1 MAISKRAITTVAEMK
16 QFIEDSGFF
25 DTVTLDM
32 TGGTNYEKIVCSDA
46 DSNTVFMIENL
57 GGSAAKW
64 YGYADAT
71 NSVYEQVGGVYC
83 TAYSTAKGLLFING
97 YSSSDQR
104 GAACVVSKTNNGAYC
119 VLLPKDN
126 KCTWGGTI
134 TKAVDQQAIAWG
146 DSAPYTNLVNPG
158 IVTPSN
164 NSGYVVTETANQT
177 IFLPIATHSAYGTPS
192 FFADTFFMPI
202 SQYRIEC
209 VFEIDGVYYVTDG
222 FVALRDE

>member
-1 MAISKRAITTVAEMK
+1 MAITKKVISTYSEMA
-16 QFIEDSGFF
+16 QFLEDSGFF
-25 DTVTLDM
+25 DSVEDDTS
-32 TGGTNYEKIVCSDA
+32 TNTIKCKDA
-46 DSNTVFMIENL
+46 DNNIVFAIQDL
-57 GGSAAKW
+57 SSAAKW
-64 YGYADAT
+64 YGYADASH
-71 NSVYEQVGGVYC
+71 SVYEQVGGVYC

-104 GAACVVSKTNNGAYC
+104 GAACIVSKTNNGAYC

-164 NSGYVVTETANQT
+164 NEGYVVTETANQT

-192 FFADTFFMPI
+192 FFADAFFLPI